1 MPNSF
6 DLTPGLD
13 AYSHLWMA
21 VLRQAID
28 DATMSLRTP
37 TAETESAA
45 ERAAARRWLQANG
58 SETGSLQWI
67 CDVLNLR
74 IELIRREFNRRRRKG
89 GVRQRRRVVRYAAN
103 RSEEC

>member
-1 MPNSF
+1 VTPNSF

-28 DATMSLRTP
+28 DAAM
-37 TAETESAA
+37 SAA
-45 ERAAARRWLQANG
+45 APEAAIERAHARRWLRADG
-58 SETGSLQWI
+58 SEPGTLQWI

-74 IELIRREFNRRRRKG
+74 IDLIRSEFTRRCRRG
-89 GVRQRRRVVRYAAN
+89 NIQQRRRVVRHAAT
-103 RSEEC
+103 RSEQ